1 MFRPIAGSFWPEQS
15 FLRPAVVVDGHG
27 VGLVLCEDLR
37 VSMVHNSDIV
47 MVGEQNIRRDGV
59 VGFTAGEGWRQDGVL
74 RQT

>member
-1 MFRPIAGSFWPEQS
+1 MFIPTGSCWPEQS

-27 VGLVLCEDLR
+27 VALVLCEDLR
-37 VSMVHNSDIV
+37 VSIEVHNSDV
-47 MVGEQNIRRDGV
+47 VTVGEQNIRRDGV

>member
-1 MFRPIAGSFWPEQS
+1 MLSRLKEPWADKP
-15 FLRPAVVVDGHG
+15 VVVDSHG

-59 VGFTAGEGWRQDGVL
+59 VGCTQLAKAGDKTEC
-74 RQT
+74 